1 MCRFKTAIKLIT
13 TLALSALV
21 LCAVTALPCRLLFY
35 GGDSYRFY
43 LGDTSLN
50 CKEVFAEGNLAP
62 LTRLLLTDV
71 NGESAIYQSLNI
83 DDFLKSVNGKVV
95 FTEEVE
101 GSINY
106 YCQADL
112 PYSIN
117 LYGEEINLHICV
129 KKDVVAVG
137 SPIIFGGY

>member
-1 MCRFKTAIKLIT
+1 MGRIKTLLKLLIT
-13 TLALSALV
+13 LLLAALI
-21 LCAVTALPCRLLFY
+21 LCAVITLPCKLLFC

-50 CKEVFAEGNLAP
+50 CKEVLVGGASAP

-71 NGESAIYQSLNI
+71 NGESATYQSLDI
-83 DDFLKSVNGKVV
+83 DEFIKSVNGEII
-95 FTEEVE
+95 FTEEID

-106 YCQADL
+106 YCKASL
-112 PYSIN
+112 PYSIE

-129 KKDVVAVG
+129 KEDGVTVG